1 MQNNQQ
7 ISGETKSLLDFI
19 KSLPSA
25 KNVRVYTSDQA
36 SNLDLRNEGAA
47 VRRSVIR
54 QRNS

>member
-7 ISGETKSLLDFI
+7 ISSETKSLLDFI

-25 KNVRVYTSDQA
+25 NNVRVYSSDQV